1 MPQGIESGNSGWVL
15 RCSVS
20 HYCFLVRP
28 HKSNGWLTLD
38 RVIEV
43 SARRKHT
50 DLGCVSWAIRA
61 ASRRSRSSTVELF
74 TEFALKWRM
83 WITCRWLNPL
93 QLTTWESASTVRKDL
108 RIQEPVD
115 GSSLWR
121 PPALSETTGGSAS
134 EMCDIEEHGVLM
146 VVR

>member
-15 RCSVS
+15 HCSVS

-28 HKSNGWLTLD
+28 HKSDGWLMLD

-83 WITCRWLNPL
+83 WITCRWPNPL

-134 EMCDIEEHGVLM
+134 EMCDIEEHGVLV